1 MNAGARRFPRP
12 IVAITGGAG
21 FLGRA
26 LIRELRK
33 PDGEAVLCP
42 REIRV
47 LDTQSAPAELDGVRY
62 QRGDVRRIADLRELC
77 AGADLVFHLAALV
90 DWGNTSAE
98 LLRDVNVGGTRNVV
112 DACRA
117 CDVGALVATSSLDV
131 VYGGRSIHD
140 ADESTPCPSSFPSA
154 YCATK
159 AEAERV
165 ALAAHGT
172 PLAGAAGG
180 NGTHLRTIVI
190 RPCSIWGE
198 DDPYHVEA
206 MLKLARQ
213 GPVVRLGREPAPTQ
227 FVYVGNVAHAVAL
240 AGKALLDGKEDAAG
254 QVYFAADF
262 PARGFFDHL
271 EPIVRAAG
279 GRMLP
284 ASLALPRAPIKAL
297 SYALVAAARLLRP
310 FVPFQPLFT
319 PWSVDYVCNTF
330 TVKSD
335 KAERLLGYRP
345 IYTEDQ
351 AYARTLDAV
360 RRRVGT

>member
-1 MNAGARRFPRP
+1 MNAGRRRLSRP

-26 LIRELRK
+26 LLHELRK
-33 PDGEAVLCP
+33 PDGEAVLRP

-47 LDTQSAPAELDGVRY
+47 LDTQDAPAGLDGINYR
-62 QRGDVRRIADLRELC
+62 RGDVRRIDDLRELC
-77 AGADLVFHLAALV
+77 AGADLVFHLAAVV
-90 DWGNTSAE
+90 DWGSTSAE
-98 LLRDVNVGGTRNVV
+98 LLHAVNVGGTRNVV

-117 CDVGALVATSSLDV
+117 CGVGALVATSSLDV
-131 VYGGRSIHD
+131 VYDGRSVFD
-140 ADESTPCPSSFPSA
+140 ADESTPLPAEYHSG
-154 YCATK
+154 YCSTK
-159 AEAERV
+159 AEAERI
-165 ALAAHGT
+165 ALASDGS
-172 PLAGAAGG
+172 PLAGRDGER
-180 NGTHLRTIVI
+180 LRTIVI

-206 MLKLARQ
+206 MLKLARS

-240 AGKALLDGKEDAAG
+240 AGKALLDGREDAAG

-271 EPIVRAAG
+271 EPVVRAAG

-284 ASLALPRAPIKAL
+284 PALALPRTPVKAL
-297 SYALVAAARLLRP
+297 AWALAAAARILRP
-310 FVPFQPLFT
+310 VFPFQPLFT

-335 KAERLLGYRP
+335 KAERLLGYKP
-345 IYTEDQ
+345 IYTEEE

-360 RRRVGT
+360 RRRVGS